1 MNLLKVENIPSFPN
15 NNETICSLLRT
26 RWKKERKEY
35 CIVGAE
41 REGMLFGPCLS
52 RKRRRA
58 NLVEVCVN
66 LGDVSKHVIITVTG
80 SGNQRNVKRVEGNRQ
95 SRY

>member
-26 RWKKERKEY
+26 GWKKEY
-35 CIVGAE
+35 CIVGEE

-52 RKRRRA
+52 RKERRA